1 MVATAVAGALG
12 GLSASNLGAAAGGA
26 MAPYLANAIKKAT
39 TTYDAQGN
47 PHTDVLANTMAH
59 AVAGAVLA
67 QIAGGSAAA
76 GAAGAAGGE
85 LAAKAIVKVMYPD
98 TDIRDLTE
106 SQKQTVS
113 ALSQMAAGLAGGIAS
128 DSALGGGTGAGASKD
143 AVENNLFGGTED
155 GQVNFAQEHGK
166 NILSCSTDPD
176 SASCQKGLAMQ
187 NALMVALPAGLG
199 GGLLAAATPEIA
211 TAARVA
217 LQTCKGAFA
226 ICLNNIGI
234 QVSETVVP
242 GGVGAGGAIGIGK
255 TVAEATTA
263 KAEAVAAN
271 AAHNATYYAG
281 LKMDLKT
288 TQAANEIVD
297 SLRNTGRLPSN
308 YVIKQT
314 AEDNGWC
321 AGKAL
326 NNYVPGGQIG
336 GDVFNNTTGILPS
349 SVGRTWYEADIG
361 INNVMS
367 RAKQGGTRLL
377 YSDDGLL
384 YITTDHYETVTSI
397 GKWK

>member
-1 MVATAVAGALG
+1 
-12 GLSASNLGAAAGGA
+12 
-26 MAPYLANAIKKAT
+26 
-39 TTYDAQGN
+39 
-47 PHTDVLANTMAH
+47 
-59 AVAGAVLA
+59 
-67 QIAGGSAAA
+67 
-76 GAAGAAGGE
+76 
-85 LAAKAIVKVMYPD
+85 
-98 TDIRDLTE
+98 
-106 SQKQTVS
+106 
-113 ALSQMAAGLAGGIAS
+113 
-128 DSALGGGTGAGASKD
+128 
-143 AVENNLFGGTED
+143 
-155 GQVNFAQEHGK
+155 
-166 NILSCSTDPD
+166 
-176 SASCQKGLAMQ
+176 MQ

-314 AEDNGWC
+314 AEDNGWS

-326 NNYVPGGQIG
+326 YNYVPGG
-336 GDVFNNTTGILPS
+336 
-349 SVGRTWYEADIG
+349 R
-361 INNVMS
+361 
-367 RAKQGGTRLL
+367 
-377 YSDDGLL
+377 
-384 YITTDHYETVTSI
+384 
-397 GKWK
+397 